1 MANTVT
7 VKKQLGWRLQTAD
20 EQLFTPLFRFAH
32 LERMHL
38 IPYGEVT
45 KRCEK
50 FVDDLFATRQA
61 FIGSEK
67 TSVKSIRDQFDAR
80 IEAFKKEVGW
90 ESGRCQNLSGKEGDM
105 SEPSS
110 KEQFL
115 DEHQKTIKATDKEI
129 MDQNEVPVLIDS
141 LGNQS
146 KKKRL
151 SKFTNDSFTKPSKS
165 TSSADT
171 PTDTTTL
178 LKDSIN
184 AFTRMVNDKSPSPSK
199 KKLKH
204 ALESDVEEKMMEQI
218 GNFNMLD
225 FLAAAGIKS
234 ALISC
239 ENLSTYED
247 IGVDTIVNIYCTPLL
262 NFDAGIVKQNWQ
274 QCGITVLHSNKLYTY
289 LTKLKNSL
297 L

>member
-1 MANTVT
+1 
-7 VKKQLGWRLQTAD
+7 
-20 EQLFTPLFRFAH
+20 
-32 LERMHL
+32 MHL

-45 KRCEK
+45 KRWEK
-50 FVDDLFATRQA
+50 FVDDLFATQQG

-225 FLAAAGIKS
+225 FLAAVGIKA

-247 IGVDTIVNIYCTPLL
+247 IEVDTVVNIFCTPIL
-262 NFDAGIVKQNWQ
+262 NIDAGIVKQNWQ
-274 QCGITVLHSNKLYTY
+274 QCGITALHSNKLYTY